1 MRTRQSKC
9 LHNHNNG
16 TMRQKYLYYI
26 GYVMLAA
33 LTLFFCWLFCLRW
46 GVFGAKV
53 DWISQHSVIPDYFRK
68 QFYATGK
75 LFPEFA
81 MNLGGGQN
89 IYNYSYYGLYSP
101 LFLVSYA
108 LPFVKMSTYVIVME
122 IVCLMAS
129 VLLLYL
135 WLCRKGFGGAVSFMT
150 AVVFLLTGPMI
161 CQSYSQIMFVNYM
174 PFLILALLGVDR
186 YFEKSRSGLLA
197 VSTFLMIMT
206 SFYFSIGGMLA
217 LVIYGIH
224 CYGRKLEKQGTKAT
238 VKGFLC
244 EGVRFLVPMFIAVLM
259 SGVLLVPTAL
269 ALIGRSSGES
279 SGGSATAESLS
290 ALLASGNVT
299 KILKGLFFPKIR
311 LSGVFYSPYG
321 LGFGTLMLT
330 VLIATMF
337 RRKWSD
343 CIMAWL
349 VAIVAGVPIF
359 VYILNGG
366 LYLRDKALIPLIPIF
381 GYMLA
386 MYLKRMGQKSF
397 SWFGCIPY
405 VVTMWLIYI
414 GRNQEN
420 VEHLWPLLMIES
432 QIMFGCYL
440 AAGMIKEICQ
450 NSKRINQ
457 SATCTKTKDRDGNI
471 ANCMKIWGSRAATL
485 LLAGSMAV
493 FLAVFDNQY
502 AEEKQ
507 EMLDP
512 TFYEQVTDQ
521 KIGDA
526 VQKATD
532 EAKKDGGFY
541 RTVQLGNDD
550 ENAANLNRVW
560 NIDQNISSI
569 YSSSYNK
576 AYQNFRKD
584 TFGLEQPYR
593 NFLMQSEESNPI
605 YERFMGEKYIVTK
618 SEMTGCR
625 LLEKS
630 GEWNIYENENAAP
643 VIYGTSRLMSEK
655 EYKKLEYPYN
665 QTTLLKKAVV
675 PENTVRQTDNGQQ
688 TDDTVKQTDNGQQSG
703 GADNVDCLHNVAL
716 RFGENSCISEVDGGY
731 HISARK
737 DTKVKAEIVSQIDVN
752 SANTKNDGENTNV
765 ENEAKTASGNKV
777 LLLRFKVRNLK
788 PEKDLTIWVNG
799 DRNKLS
805 AKQRVYYNNNT
816 TFTYAVALDSD
827 ENQVEVTFSKGK
839 YNLSDM
845 EAYIETM
852 PGTEL
857 YESEFLQN
865 NTKTKG
871 NVIAGNLTMQKDGY
885 LITSI
890 PYDSGFKIQID
901 GKAVKSEKVNT
912 AFLGCKMKAGEHDI
926 VITYHAPG
934 LAAGKMMSL
943 AGVLGFLV
951 LFLSEQRESHKKIR
965 QNL

>member
-1 MRTRQSKC
+1 MKTRQSKR
-9 LHNHNNG
+9 LHR
-16 TMRQKYLYYI
+16 TETKKSKYQCCMEYI
-26 GYVMLAA
+26 VLAA
-33 LTLFFCWLFCLRW
+33 LTLFFCWMFCLRW

-101 LFLVSYA
+101 LFLLSYA

-122 IVCLMAS
+122 ILCLIAS

-135 WLCRKGFGGAVSFMT
+135 WLNRKGFGRAVSF
-150 AVVFLLTGPMI
+150 AVAVIFLLTGPMI

-174 PFLILALLGVDR
+174 PFLILAMMGVDR
-186 YFEKSRSGLLA
+186 YFEKRRSGLLA

-224 CYGRKLEKQGTKAT
+224 CYGRKLEGKNERAT

-244 EGVRFLVPMFIAVLM
+244 EGMRFLLPMIFAVM
-259 SGVLLVPTAL
+259 ASGVLLVPTAF

-279 SGGSATAESLS
+279 SGGNANAESLS
-290 ALLASGNVT
+290 VLLGSGNAT
-299 KILKGLFFPKIR
+299 KILKGLFFPQLR

-330 VLIATMF
+330 VLVATMF
-337 RRKWSD
+337 GRRWSD
-343 CIMAWL
+343 RVMAWII
-349 VAIVAGVPIF
+349 AIVAGVPVF

-366 LYLRDKALIPLIPIF
+366 LYLRDKALIPLIPLF
-381 GYMLA
+381 CYMLA
-386 MYLKRMGQKSF
+386 MYLKKVSCEEF
-397 SWFGCIPY
+397 SWVGCIPY
-405 VVTMWLIYI
+405 VVTMELIYI
-414 GRNQEN
+414 GRNQEGM
-420 VEHLWPLLMIES
+420 EKLWSFLMTES

-440 AAGMIKEICQ
+440 AAGMIKEVWRNRKQ
-450 NSKRINQ
+450 
-457 SATCTKTKDRDGNI
+457 T
-471 ANCMKIWGSRAATL
+471 IWRARGTVL
-485 LLAGSMAV
+485 ILAGSMAV

-502 AEEKQ
+502 AKEKQ
-507 EMLDP
+507 EMLDT
-512 TFYEQVTDQ
+512 TFYKQVTDS
-521 KIGDA
+521 KIADA
-526 VQKATD
+526 VQTATV

-560 NIDQNISSI
+560 NTDQYISSI

-605 YERFMGEKYIVTK
+605 YARFMGEKYIVTK
-618 SEMTGCR
+618 SKMKGIR
-625 LLEKS
+625 LLGVS
-630 GEWNIYENENAAP
+630 GEWKIYENESAAP
-643 VIYGTSRLMSEK
+643 IIYGTSQVMSEK
-655 EYKKLEYPYN
+655 DYDKLEYPYN
-665 QTTLLKKAVV
+665 QTTFLQKAVV
-675 PENTVRQTDNGQQ
+675 PKSTAKQADSGQQ
-688 TDDTVKQTDNGQQSG
+688 ANSIETVDN
-703 GADNVDCLHNVAL
+703 LHNAVL
-716 RFGENSCISEVDGGY
+716 QFGENSCISETDGGY
-731 HISARK
+731 HIYAKK
-737 DTKVKAEIVSQIDVN
+737 DTKVKAEIVSQIDINSVN
-752 SANTKNDGENTNV
+752 TVNTVNTENVGENV
-765 ENEAKTASGNKV
+765 KVANETKKVSGNRV
-777 LLLRFKVRNLK
+777 LMLRFKVKNLK
-788 PEKDLTIWVNG
+788 PSKDLTIWVNG
-799 DRNKLS
+799 NRNKLS
-805 AKQRVYYNNNT
+805 AKQRVYYNDNT

-827 ENQVEVTFSKGK
+827 ENQVEVTFGKGK
-839 YNLSDM
+839 YNLSDV
-845 EAYIETM
+845 EAYVTTL

-865 NTKTKG
+865 DTKTKG
-871 NVIAGNLTMQKDGY
+871 NVIAGSLTMQKSGY

-890 PYDSGFKIQID
+890 PYDSGFEIQVD
-901 GKAVKSEKVNT
+901 GKPATSEKVNT
-912 AFLGCKMKAGEHDI
+912 AFLGCKVNEGEHDI

-934 LAAGKMMSL
+934 LAAGKVMSFV
-943 AGVLGFLV
+943 GMIGFLILSV
-951 LFLSEQRESHKKIR
+951 LEHIDTKK
-965 QNL
+965 

>member
-1 MRTRQSKC
+1 MKTRQSKR
-9 LHNHNNG
+9 LHNQNVGTTKPEHLHNTEET
-16 TMRQKYLYYI
+16 TMSKYLYYA
-26 GYVMLAA
+26 GYVILAA
-33 LTLFFCWLFCLRW
+33 LTLFFCWMFCLRW

-101 LFLVSYA
+101 LFLLSYA

-122 IVCLMAS
+122 ILCLIAS

-135 WLCRKGFGGAVSFMT
+135 WLNRKGFGRAVSF
-150 AVVFLLTGPMI
+150 AVAVIFLLTGPMI

-174 PFLILALLGVDR
+174 PFLILAMMGVDR
-186 YFEKSRSGLLA
+186 YFEKRSSGLLA

-224 CYGRKLEKQGTKAT
+224 CYGRKLEGKNERAT

-244 EGVRFLVPMFIAVLM
+244 EGMRFLLPMIFAVLA
-259 SGVLLVPTAL
+259 SGVLLVPTAF

-279 SGGSATAESLS
+279 SGGNANAESLS
-290 ALLASGNVT
+290 VLLGSGNAT
-299 KILKGLFFPKIR
+299 KILKGLFFPQLR

-330 VLIATMF
+330 VLVATMF
-337 RRKWSD
+337 RRRWSD
-343 CIMAWL
+343 RVMAWII
-349 VAIVAGVPIF
+349 AIVAGVPVF

-366 LYLRDKALIPLIPIF
+366 LYLRDKALIPLIPLF
-381 GYMLA
+381 CYMLA
-386 MYLKRMGQKSF
+386 MYLKKVSCEEF
-397 SWFGCIPY
+397 SWVGCIPY
-405 VVTMWLIYI
+405 VVTMELIYI
-414 GRNQEN
+414 GRNQEGM
-420 VEHLWPLLMIES
+420 EKLWSFLMTES

-440 AAGMIKEICQ
+440 AAGVIKEVWR
-450 NSKRINQ
+450 KRKQ
-457 SATCTKTKDRDGNI
+457 T
-471 ANCMKIWGSRAATL
+471 IWRARGTVL
-485 LLAGSMAV
+485 ILAGSMAV

-502 AEEKQ
+502 AKEKQ
-507 EMLDP
+507 EMLDT
-512 TFYEQVTDQ
+512 TFYKQVTDS
-521 KIGDA
+521 KIADA
-526 VQKATD
+526 IQTATD

-560 NIDQNISSI
+560 NTDQYISSI

-605 YERFMGEKYIVTK
+605 YARFMGEKYIVTK
-618 SEMTGCR
+618 AKMKGIR
-625 LLEKS
+625 LLGVS
-630 GEWNIYENENAAP
+630 GEWKIYENESAAP
-643 VIYGTSRLMSEK
+643 IIYGTSQVMSEK
-655 EYKKLEYPYN
+655 VYDKLEYPYN
-665 QTTLLKKAVV
+665 QTTFLQKAVV
-675 PENTVRQTDNGQQ
+675 PKSTAKQADSGQQ
-688 TDDTVKQTDNGQQSG
+688 ANSIETVDD
-703 GADNVDCLHNVAL
+703 LHNAVL
-716 RFGENSCISEVDGGY
+716 QFGENSCISETDGGY
-731 HISARK
+731 HIYAKK
-737 DTKVKAEIVSQIDVN
+737 DTKVKAEIVSQIDINSVN
-752 SANTKNDGENTNV
+752 TVNTVNTENVGENV
-765 ENEAKTASGNKV
+765 KVANETKKVSGNRV
-777 LLLRFKVRNLK
+777 LMLRFKVKNLK
-788 PEKDLTIWVNG
+788 PSKDLTIWMN
-799 DRNKLS
+799 DNRNKLS
-805 AKQRVYYNNNT
+805 AKQRVYYNDNT

-827 ENQVEVTFSKGK
+827 ENQVEVTFGKGK
-839 YNLSDM
+839 YNLSDV
-845 EAYIETM
+845 EAYVTTL

-865 NTKTKG
+865 DTKTKG
-871 NVIAGNLTMQKDGY
+871 NVIAGSLTMQKSGY

-890 PYDSGFKIQID
+890 PYDSGFEIQVD
-901 GKAVKSEKVNT
+901 GKPATSEKVNT
-912 AFLGCKMKAGEHDI
+912 AFLGCKVNEGEHDI

-934 LAAGKMMSL
+934 LAAGKVMSFV
-943 AGVLGFLV
+943 GMIGFLILSV
-951 LFLSEQRESHKKIR
+951 LEHIDTKK
-965 QNL
+965 

>member
-1 MRTRQSKC
+1 MKKRQSRH
-9 LHNHNNG
+9 LHN
-16 TMRQKYLYYI
+16 I
-26 GYVMLAA
+26 GYVLLAA

-101 LFLVSYA
+101 LFLLSYA

-135 WLCRKGFGGAVSFMT
+135 WLCRRGFGGAISFMT

-186 YFEKSRSGLLA
+186 YFEKGRSGLLA
-197 VSTFLMIMT
+197 VGTFLMIMT

-224 CYGRKLEKQGTKAT
+224 CYGRKLEEKNERVT
-238 VKGFLC
+238 VKGFLG
-244 EGVRFLVPMFIAVLM
+244 EGVRFLLPVILAILA

-269 ALIGRSSGES
+269 ALIGRSSGET
-279 SGGSATAESLS
+279 SGSSATAESLS
-290 ALLASGNVT
+290 VLLASGNVK
-299 KILKGLFFPKIR
+299 KILKGLFFPQIR
-311 LSGVFYSPYG
+311 LTGVFYSPYG

-330 VLIATMF
+330 VLVATMF

-343 CIMAWL
+343 CVMAWL
-349 VAIVAGVPIF
+349 VAIVAGVPVF

-366 LYLRDKALIPLIPIF
+366 LYLRDKALIPLIPLF

-386 MYLKRMGQKSF
+386 MYLKRMGQKEF
-397 SWFGCIPY
+397 SWTGCVPY
-405 VVTMWLIYI
+405 VATMLLIYTE
-414 GRNQEN
+414 RNQEG

-450 NSKRINQ
+450 NR
-457 SATCTKTKDRDGNI
+457 NI
-471 ANCMKIWGSRAATL
+471 TTRMKIWGGRATAL

-507 EMLDP
+507 EMLDT
-512 TFYEQVTDQ
+512 TFYEQVTDS

-526 VQKATD
+526 VQKATR

-541 RTVQLGNDD
+541 RTAQLGNDD

-618 SEMTGCR
+618 SEMKDCN

-643 VIYGTSRLMSEK
+643 IIYGTSQLMGEK

-665 QTTLLKKAVV
+665 QITLLKKAVV
-675 PENTVRQTDNGQQ
+675 PESAAENNMETVDY
-688 TDDTVKQTDNGQQSG
+688 
-703 GADNVDCLHNVAL
+703 LHNVAL
-716 RFGENSCISEVDGGY
+716 QFGENSCISEADGGY
-731 HISARK
+731 HISAKK
-737 DTKVKAEIVSQIDVN
+737 DTKVKAEIVN
-752 SANTKNDGENTNV
+752 ETKTD
-765 ENEAKTASGNKV
+765 AGNRV
-777 LLLRFKVRNLK
+777 LLLRFKVKNLR
-788 PEKDLTIWVNG
+788 PSKDLTIWING

-827 ENQVEVTFSKGK
+827 ENQIDVTFSKGK
-839 YNLSDM
+839 YDLSDV
-845 EAYIETM
+845 EAYVETL
-852 PGTEL
+852 PGTDL
-857 YESEFLQN
+857 YESEFQKN
-865 NTKTKG
+865 DTKTKG

-890 PYDSGFKIQID
+890 PYDSGFKIQVD
-901 GKAVKSEKVNT
+901 GENVKSEKVNT
-912 AFLGCKMKAGEHDI
+912 AFLGCKMKAGEHD
-926 VITYHAPG
+926 VSITYHAPG

-943 AGVLGFLV
+943 VGMIGFLILEFV
-951 LFLSEQRESHKKIR
+951 ERRKVK
-965 QNL
+965 